1 MLAIA
6 GAPPWPPPM
15 PADDDRTTT
24 TSHVWAARLEKRRR
38 RGTVSVQHV
47 VKASSDKLMRKFTD
61 PDAHAKQITPPRRS
75 LALRRK
81 QSSSKVALGLS
92 ARDLE
97 LGAELVAPK
106 RRRSIGGST

>member
-1 MLAIA
+1 
-6 GAPPWPPPM
+6 M

-47 VKASSDKLMRKFTD
+47 AKASSDKLMRKFTD

-81 QSSSKVALGLS
+81 QSSSRVALGLREGFGAGS
-92 ARDLE
+92 GAR
-97 LGAELVAPK
+97 GA
-106 RRRSIGGST
+106 